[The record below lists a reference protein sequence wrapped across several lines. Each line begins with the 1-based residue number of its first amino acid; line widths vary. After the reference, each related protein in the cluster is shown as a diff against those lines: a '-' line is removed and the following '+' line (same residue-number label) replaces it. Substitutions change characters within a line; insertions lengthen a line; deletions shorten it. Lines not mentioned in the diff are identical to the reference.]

1 MGDLADQKKSELR
14 SCSTHRVFFWTGYSV
29 GASLSGCTQQ
39 RMRKFTV
46 LILKETAFAAFNDGY
61 KLQHSP
67 MNLWFIE

>member
-46 LILKETAFAAFNDGY
+46 LILKETA
-61 KLQHSP
+61 
-67 MNLWFIE
+67 